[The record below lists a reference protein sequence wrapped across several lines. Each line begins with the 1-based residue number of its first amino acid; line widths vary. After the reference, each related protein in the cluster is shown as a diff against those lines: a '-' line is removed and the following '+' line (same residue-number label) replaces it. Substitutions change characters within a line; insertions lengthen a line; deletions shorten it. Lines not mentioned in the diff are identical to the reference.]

1 MIKLIDLLNEIDIPK
16 NSWKPISSS
25 ELKDVE
31 DDILDL
37 IQNAYGPIG
46 GHPNYKSV
54 GDLAGSDYE
63 VIDLD
68 DDPEIDAVTVTK
80 KRSGGTKVTFALDN
94 ISAILPDDPDIDA
107 VTVTKQRS
115 GGTKY
120 VGLGHDGS
128 SQGKRG
134 SIGRTIDKLSNSGT
148 YIEASGKMADILAKS
163 NVTLVTDKDTIS
175 KALKG
180 KEIEMYD
187 DGSYDRVLGGKKYR
201 KLMFGKPTV

>member
-1 MIKLIDLLNEIDIPK
+1 MIKLIDLLNEVVPPK
-16 NSWKPISSS
+16 NTWFPLYP
-25 ELKDVE
+25 EEVKDIE

-37 IQNAYGPIG
+37 IQTAYGSIG

-80 KRSGGTKVTFALDN
+80 K
-94 ISAILPDDPDIDA
+94 
-107 VTVTKQRS
+107 RS

-148 YIEASGKMADILAKS
+148 YIEASGKMADILSKA

>member
-16 NSWKPISSS
+16 NKWKPISSS

-31 DDILDL
+31 KDILDL

-80 KRSGGTKVTFALDN
+80 KRSGGIKH
-94 ISAILPDDPDIDA
+94 
-107 VTVTKQRS
+107 
-115 GGTKY
+115 

-134 SIGRTIDKLSNSGT
+134 ALGHTIDQLDEPGN
-148 YIEASGKMADILAKS
+148 YIEASGKVADILKNA
-163 NVTLVTDKDTIS
+163 NVIQVTDEETIR

>member
-80 KRSGGTKVTFALDN
+80 KRAGGTKH
-94 ISAILPDDPDIDA
+94 
-107 VTVTKQRS
+107 
-115 GGTKY
+115 
-120 VGLGHDGS
+120 VGIGHDGTS
-128 SQGKRG
+128 LGKRG
-134 SIGRTIDKLSNSGT
+134 AIGRWVDKLDEPSN
-148 YIEASGKMADILAKS
+148 YIEASGKMADILSKA
-163 NVTLVTDKDTIS
+163 NIIQVTDKDTIR

>member
-16 NSWKPISSS
+16 NIWFPLQPD

-46 GHPNYKSV
+46 GHPNYKTV
-54 GDLAGSDYE
+54 GDLAGSDYTI
-63 VIDLD
+63 VDLD
-68 DDPEIDAVTVTK
+68 
-80 KRSGGTKVTFALDN
+80 
-94 ISAILPDDPDIDA
+94 DDPDIDA
-107 VTVTKQRS
+107 VTVTKQRA
-115 GGTKY
+115 GGTKH
-120 VGLGHDGS
+120 VGVGHDGTS
-128 SQGKRG
+128 PSKRASISQ
-134 SIGRTIDKLSNSGT
+134 TIRDLDKQGV
-148 YIEASGKMADILAKS
+148 YIEASGKMADILTKS
-163 NVTLVTDKDTIS
+163 NVTQVTDEDTIR

-180 KEIEMYD
+180 KSIEMYD

>member
-16 NSWKPISSS
+16 NKWKSISQP

-31 DDILDL
+31 DDILGL

-54 GDLAGSDYE
+54 GDLAGSDYD

-80 KRSGGTKVTFALDN
+80 KRA
-94 ISAILPDDPDIDA
+94 
-107 VTVTKQRS
+107 

-134 SIGRTIDKLSNSGT
+134 SIGRTIDKLGDSGI
-148 YIEASGKMADILAKS
+148 YIEASGKMADILSKA
-163 NVTLVTDKDTIS
+163 NVIQVTDKDTIR

-180 KEIEMYD
+180 KKIEMYD
-187 DGSYDRVLGGKKYR
+187 DSSYDRVLGGKKYR
-201 KLMFGKPTV
+201 KLMFGKPIV

>member
-16 NSWKPISSS
+16 NIWFPLQPD

-46 GHPNYKSV
+46 GHPNYKTV
-54 GDLAGSDYE
+54 GDLAGSDYTI
-63 VIDLD
+63 VDLD
-68 DDPEIDAVTVTK
+68 
-80 KRSGGTKVTFALDN
+80 
-94 ISAILPDDPDIDA
+94 DDPDIDA
-107 VTVTKQRS
+107 VTVTKQRA
-115 GGTKY
+115 GGTKH
-120 VGLGHDGS
+120 VGMGHDGTS
-128 SQGKRG
+128 PSKRASIIQTIRDLDKQG
-134 SIGRTIDKLSNSGT
+134 I
-148 YIEASGKMADILAKS
+148 YIEASGKMADILTKS
-163 NVTLVTDKDTIS
+163 NVTQVTDEDTIR

-180 KEIEMYD
+180 KSIEMYD

>member
-16 NSWKPISSS
+16 NVWFPLQPD

-46 GHPNYKSV
+46 GHPNYKTV
-54 GDLAGSDYE
+54 GDLAGSDYTI
-63 VIDLD
+63 VDLD
-68 DDPEIDAVTVTK
+68 
-80 KRSGGTKVTFALDN
+80 N
-94 ISAILPDDPDIDA
+94 DPDIDA
-107 VTVTKQRS
+107 VTVTKQRA
-115 GGTKY
+115 GGTKH
-120 VGLGHDGS
+120 VGMGHDGTS
-128 SQGKRG
+128 PSKRASISQ
-134 SIGRTIDKLSNSGT
+134 TIRDLDKQGV
-148 YIEASGKMADILAKS
+148 YIEASGKMADILTKA
-163 NVTLVTDKDTIS
+163 NVTQVTDEDTIR

-180 KEIEMYD
+180 KSIEMYD

>member
-1 MIKLIDLLNEIDIPK
+1 MIKLVDILNEIVPPK
-16 NSWKPISSS
+16 NTWFPLSKEEI
-25 ELKDVE
+25 KDVE

-46 GHPNYKSV
+46 GHPNYKSI

-63 VIDLD
+63 IIDLD

-80 KRSGGTKVTFALDN
+80 
-94 ISAILPDDPDIDA
+94 
-107 VTVTKQRS
+107 QRA

-134 SIGRTIDKLSNSGT
+134 SIGRTIDKLNNSGT
-148 YIEASGKMADILAKS
+148 YIEASGKMADILSKA
-163 NVTLVTDKDTIS
+163 NVVQVTDKDTII

-187 DGSYDRVLGGKKYR
+187 DGSYDRVLGGKKYK

>member
-16 NSWKPISSS
+16 NTWKPFSGNDI
-25 ELKDVE
+25 ENIEK
-31 DDILDL
+31 DILSL

-54 GDLAGSDYE
+54 SDLAGSDYE

-68 DDPEIDAVTVTK
+68 DDPQIDAVTVTK
-80 KRSGGTKVTFALDN
+80 DRAGGK
-94 ISAILPDDPDIDA
+94 
-107 VTVTKQRS
+107 KH
-115 GGTKY
+115 

-128 SQGKRG
+128 SPGKRAA
-134 SIGRTIDKLSNSGT
+134 IGHTINQLGKSGN
-148 YIEASGKMADILAKS
+148 YIEASGAVENILRKA
-163 NVTLVTDKDTIS
+163 NVIQVTDEETIR

-180 KEIEMYD
+180 KEIKVYD

-201 KLMFGKPTV
+201 KAMFGKPTV

>member
-16 NSWKPISSS
+16 NTWFPLRPD

-46 GHPNYKSV
+46 GHPNYKTV
-54 GDLAGSDYE
+54 GDLVGSDY
-63 VIDLD
+63 VIVDLD
-68 DDPEIDAVTVTK
+68 
-80 KRSGGTKVTFALDN
+80 
-94 ISAILPDDPDIDA
+94 DDPDIDA

-115 GGTKY
+115 GGTKH
-120 VGLGHDGS
+120 VGMGHDGTS
-128 SQGKRG
+128 PSKRASISQ
-134 SIGRTIDKLSNSGT
+134 TIRDLDKQGA
-148 YIEASGKMADILAKS
+148 YIEASGKMADILMKA
-163 NVTLVTDKDTIS
+163 NVTQVTDEDTIR

>member
-16 NSWKPISSS
+16 NIWFPLQPD

-46 GHPNYKSV
+46 GHPNYKTV
-54 GDLAGSDYE
+54 GDLAGSDYTI
-63 VIDLD
+63 VDLD
-68 DDPEIDAVTVTK
+68 
-80 KRSGGTKVTFALDN
+80 
-94 ISAILPDDPDIDA
+94 DDPDIDA
-107 VTVTKQRS
+107 VTVTKQRA
-115 GGTKY
+115 GGTKH
-120 VGLGHDGS
+120 VGMGHDGTS
-128 SQGKRG
+128 PSKRASISQ
-134 SIGRTIDKLSNSGT
+134 TIRDLDKQGV
-148 YIEASGKMADILAKS
+148 YIEASGKMADILVKA
-163 NVTLVTDKDTIS
+163 NVTQVKDEDTIR

-180 KEIEMYD
+180 KSIEMYD

>member
-1 MIKLIDLLNEIDIPK
+1 MIKLIDLLNEVVPPK
-16 NSWKPISSS
+16 NLWFPLSKEEI
-25 ELKDVE
+25 KDVE
-31 DDILDL
+31 KDILDL

-63 VIDLD
+63 IIDLD
-68 DDPEIDAVTVTK
+68 DDPK
-80 KRSGGTKVTFALDN
+80 
-94 ISAILPDDPDIDA
+94 IDA

-134 SIGRTIDKLSNSGT
+134 SIGRTIDKLSNSGI
-148 YIEASGKMADILAKS
+148 YIEASGKMADILSKA
-163 NVTLVTDKDTIS
+163 NVTQVTDEDTIRR
-175 KALKG
+175 ALKG
-180 KEIEMYD
+180 KEIKVYD

>member
-1 MIKLIDLLNEIDIPK
+1 MIKLIDLLNEVVPPK
-16 NSWKPISSS
+16 NTWFPLYP
-25 ELKDVE
+25 EEVKDIE

-37 IQNAYGPIG
+37 IQNAYGSIG

-80 KRSGGTKVTFALDN
+80 K
-94 ISAILPDDPDIDA
+94 
-107 VTVTKQRS
+107 RS

-148 YIEASGKMADILAKS
+148 YIEASGKMADILSKA

>member
-1 MIKLIDLLNEIDIPK
+1 MIKLVDLLNEVVPPK
-16 NSWKPISSS
+16 NTWFPLSKEEI
-25 ELKDVE
+25 KDVE

-54 GDLAGSDYE
+54 SDLAGSDYE
-63 VIDLD
+63 IIDLD
-68 DDPEIDAVTVTK
+68 DDPEIDAVAVTK
-80 KRSGGTKVTFALDN
+80 KRAGGVKH
-94 ISAILPDDPDIDA
+94 
-107 VTVTKQRS
+107 
-115 GGTKY
+115 
-120 VGLGHDGS
+120 VGIGHDGT

-134 SIGRTIDKLSNSGT
+134 AIGRTIDKLDEPSN
-148 YIEASGKMADILAKS
+148 YIEASGAIENILRKA
-163 NVTLVTDKDTIS
+163 NVTQVTDKETIR

-201 KLMFGKPTV
+201 KTMFGKPTV

>member
-1 MIKLIDLLNEIDIPK
+1 MIKLVDLLNEVIPPK
-16 NSWKPISSS
+16 NTWFPLSKEEI
-25 ELKDVE
+25 KDVE
-31 DDILDL
+31 KDILDL
-37 IQNAYGPIG
+37 IQNAYSPIG

-63 VIDLD
+63 IIDLD
-68 DDPEIDAVTVTK
+68 DDPE
-80 KRSGGTKVTFALDN
+80 
-94 ISAILPDDPDIDA
+94 IDA

-134 SIGRTIDKLSNSGT
+134 SIGRTIDKLENPGT
-148 YIEASGKMADILAKS
+148 YIEASGKMADILSKA
-163 NVTLVTDKDTIS
+163 NVTQVTDEDTIR

-180 KEIEMYD
+180 KEIKMYD
-187 DGSYDRVLGGKKYR
+187 DGSYDRILGGKKYR